1 MCGQDV
7 WKYVEQLTNQ
17 VLAHGKVNWPLNG
30 MPTRPNTL
38 QEDRRVHGG
47 VKAKSRRSLAHI
59 YIYIQTEVEALLKHV
74 LNQGMSYFK
83 GC

>member
-30 MPTRPNTL
+30 MPTRPKHPAGG
-38 QEDRRVHGG
+38 QESAWS

-59 YIYIQTEVEALLKHV
+59 YIYSDRSRSIIKTCAKPRYELL
-74 LNQGMSYFK
+74 
-83 GC
+83 